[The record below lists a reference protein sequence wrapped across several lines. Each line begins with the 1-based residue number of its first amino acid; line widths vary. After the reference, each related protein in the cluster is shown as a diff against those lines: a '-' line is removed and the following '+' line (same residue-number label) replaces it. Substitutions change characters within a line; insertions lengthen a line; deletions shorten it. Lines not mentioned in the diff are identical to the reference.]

1 MDRQN
6 SAATA
11 LIQET
16 PPPPY
21 TQYLDEGDVDEAAEN
36 VENVAGGSR
45 GPRRPREL
53 GQPREANDA
62 EDVSSQ
68 SSKGLPEP
76 HPVTQTPVQTP
87 PQAPVHTTSAFPT
100 MWGLYRLLS
109 LNRLLVIASR
119 QRGPLFVVS
128 RHSGWW
134 SLHPDIVLH
143 RGPHR
148 ALPALAAGV
157 GGVGIGRHSK
167 IMLPPLPG
175 SALVASSEV
184 LWRVQMPAEE
194 GQPLPHVRFQFAID
208 VGLQAGQLTRESFEW
223 RYDEGE
229 FIAVFLEGARSG
241 WKLVRLAD
249 EEAGSD
255 YDGPQPAP
263 RQEIVAVWAY
273 TKMSLTKILK
283 CRYLGTG
290 ASGVFGERWSI
301 MVAMTAM
308 RMYQRQ
314 QKNKHKEW

>member
-1 MDRQN
+1 MDHQN
-6 SAATA
+6 SAATT
-11 LIQET
+11 LIQAT

-36 VENVAGGSR
+36 VGNVERGSGLSGGPG
-45 GPRRPREL
+45 GPREPR
-53 GQPREANDA
+53 QPRGANDA

-76 HPVTQTPVQTP
+76 HPSIPT
-87 PQAPVHTTSAFPT
+87 PVHTTSAFPT
-100 MWGLYRLLS
+100 TWGLYRLLS
-109 LNRLLVIASR
+109 IDRLLMIACH

-134 SLHPDIVLH
+134 TVHPDIVLH
-143 RGPHR
+143 RGPSR

-157 GGVGIGRHSK
+157 GGVGIGIHSK

-175 SALVASSEV
+175 SALVASSEM
-184 LWRVQMPAEE
+184 LWRVQLPAEA
-194 GQPLPHVRFQFAID
+194 GQPLPHVRFRFAID
-208 VGLQAGQLTRESFEW
+208 VGVRAGHLERESFEW
-223 RYDEGE
+223 RYEESE

-314 QKNKHKEW
+314 QKNKNKEW